1 MGFNWKNIRQ
11 RKYLEAQARKN
22 EYMQDLFAYDPKLK
36 EESGIYILTRADS
49 KRHCVYVGQ
58 AKNILDR
65 LAGHLMSFAQKV
77 DISLKS
83 HGLKYPSNPY
93 GWRIDVEYCPIEQL
107 DEREKYWID
116 YYKNQED
123 WEVYNV
129 TSGGQ
134 NEGHTDIRERK
145 ASKGY
150 RDGLAQGYANAIK
163 DVKEFF
169 DKYLR
174 FTATNKPDARKKD
187 GQYKELYIKKY
198 NEFKGLIYGEEK

>member
-22 EYMQDLFAYDPKLK
+22 EYMQDLFAYDNKLK

-107 DEREKYWID
+107 DEREKYWIAD
-116 YYKNQED
+116 FQNRDDVE
-123 WEVYNV
+123 WEIYNI
-129 TSGGQ
+129 TCGGQ
-134 NEGHTDIRERK
+134 GEGKVDINERK
-145 ASKGY
+145 ASRGY
-150 RDGLAQGYANAIK
+150 QDGLKQGYDNCK
-163 DVKEFF
+163 KEVQEIC
-169 DKYLR
+169 KYLD
-174 FTATNKPDARKKD
+174 FFPKDDFAINDRKV
-187 GQYKELYIKKY
+187 I
-198 NEFKGLIYGEEK
+198 EFEEWLKR